1 MNFLWK
7 KEKLQNRKNCILTKN
22 TFYPIS
28 PVLINL
34 QTCTIPN
41 FKGNFIIN
49 DSFYIMDESQ
59 WLPALLEK
67 KVSVYFFSWHPLF
80 LILFSFLCMKNMGG
94 SSWPS
99 WPRLPPFL
107 FNMYSRH
114 NSTAVEASM
123 NGSLKSSLHSLGM
136 LFEEFTHWMKP
147 VKSRNLNLGQ
157 WVLLFLFKKFFIM
170 KDTWM
175 NVGEI

>member
-34 QTCTIPN
+34 QTCTIPH

-59 WLPALLEK
+59 WLPALLQK
-67 KVSVYFFSWHPLF
+67 KVSVYFFSWHPLLHF
-80 LILFSFLCMKNMGG
+80 LSPSRRKAWHSALLDSSHNKYFIGFFVKLLLQTHWALDVTYKSLWSRSF
-94 SSWPS
+94 
-99 WPRLPPFL
+99 
-107 FNMYSRH
+107 
-114 NSTAVEASM
+114 SM
-123 NGSLKSSLHSLGM
+123 NPFMIYESIQM
-136 LFEEFTHWMKP
+136 LCH
-147 VKSRNLNLGQ
+147 
-157 WVLLFLFKKFFIM
+157 
-170 KDTWM
+170 
-175 NVGEI
+175 